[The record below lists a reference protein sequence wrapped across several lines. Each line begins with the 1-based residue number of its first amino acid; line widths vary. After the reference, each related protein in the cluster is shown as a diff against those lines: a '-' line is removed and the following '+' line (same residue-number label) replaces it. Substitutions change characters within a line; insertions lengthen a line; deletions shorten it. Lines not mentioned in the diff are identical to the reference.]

1 MIDFLSEVAPC
12 AEALGLRLCCHPDD
26 PPFSLLGLPRVMS
39 SCADYS
45 LVLNAVDLP
54 ANGATLCTGSL
65 GVAEDFDGPAFVKT
79 HGPRIHFA
87 HLRNT
92 KRISGSDA
100 ARPDFFE
107 APHLEGDT
115 DMVGT
120 VRALMAEQTRRRAE
134 GRADWQIPMRPD
146 HGQELL
152 SDLGGHSTPG
162 YPLIGRMRGLA
173 ELRGLMASFGA
184 HASEV

>member
-1 MIDFLSEVAPC
+1 M
-12 AEALGLRLCCHPDD
+12 LRGQISLRHPI
-26 PPFSLLGLPRVMS
+26 LRVI
-39 SCADYS
+39 
-45 LVLNAVDLP
+45 
-54 ANGATLCTGSL
+54 
-65 GVAEDFDGPAFVKT
+65 
-79 HGPRIHFA
+79 RIW
-87 HLRNT
+87 
-92 KRISGSDA
+92 
-100 ARPDFFE
+100 
-107 APHLEGDT
+107 
-115 DMVGT
+115 VGT
-120 VRALMAEQTRRRAE
+120 VRALMAEQIRRRAA